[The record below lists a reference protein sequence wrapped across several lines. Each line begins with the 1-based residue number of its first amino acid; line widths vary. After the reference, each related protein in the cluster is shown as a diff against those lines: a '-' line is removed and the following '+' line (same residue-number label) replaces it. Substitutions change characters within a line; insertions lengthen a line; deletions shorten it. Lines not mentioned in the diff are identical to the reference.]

1 MPEEG
6 KGGGPDFGC
15 ALARNDR
22 SHMEDAIDVQ
32 NDVAGFRLYTVYH
45 GHAGEEAV
53 SVVKRILPNIVTVHL
68 QKETDVKK
76 ALCEGFK
83 AVDDELTKCLLETAG
98 KAGAKFSF

>member
-6 KGGGPDFGC
+6 KGGGPDFGW
-15 ALARNDR
+15 ALARNDG
-22 SHMEDAIDVQ
+22 SHTEDAIDVQ

-45 GHAGEEAV
+45 GNACEQAV
-53 SVVKRILPNIVTVHL
+53 SVVKRILPNTVAVHL

-76 ALCEGFK
+76 ALCEGFR

-98 KAGAKFSF
+98 KVGAKFSF